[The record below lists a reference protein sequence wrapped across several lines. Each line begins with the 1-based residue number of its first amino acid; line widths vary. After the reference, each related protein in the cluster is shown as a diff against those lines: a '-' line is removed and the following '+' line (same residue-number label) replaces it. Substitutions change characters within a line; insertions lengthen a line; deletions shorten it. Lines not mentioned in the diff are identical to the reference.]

1 MKRLIAILLYL
12 GSSFSQDYPDFE
24 IIQLNDPQPSPMFIH
39 TMSEQNRFMGI
50 IDQDLNIQWHVRSNF
65 MGLDFKVNQDLLSY
79 YYKAGGAWILV
90 NDVMREIDTLSCNGP
105 YIADYHDIQILD
117 NGSYIL
123 QAYDSMFVD
132 MSEIIEGG
140 QPVAW
145 ITGILIIQMFNAGHE
160 LIFEWNAWEHLN
172 IANYTNLNL
181 VNNAIEWMHGNSI
194 EVYDNQI
201 LVSNRASNEILKLNI
216 ESGEI
221 IWHLGGPLNEFTFL
235 NDPKQGFKMQHDV
248 RILENGNI
256 TLFDNGVTHST
267 PISRAVEYDVNENEK
282 IAELVWE
289 YIHPDSIIG
298 LAMGSVQ
305 RLPNGNTLINWGSIN
320 NSGAIITEVTNDKNI
335 AFEIRFP
342 NPYKIYKARKHDW
355 MFSVSLLN
363 GDANLDNIVDIM
375 DINHIVDAFDEM
387 SPYLDLYHLYR
398 LDTNKDGEIDVG
410 DVDLVIE
417 QLLYQNN

>member
-50 IDQDLNIQWHVRSNF
+50 IDQDLDIQWHVRSNF

-79 YYKAGGAWILV
+79 YYKSGGAWILV
-90 NDVMREIDTLSCNGP
+90 NDLMKEIDTLNCDGP
-105 YIADYHDIQILD
+105 YIADYHDMQILD
-117 NGSYIL
+117 NGDYIL
-123 QAYDSMFVD
+123 QAYDSMFVN
-132 MSEIIEGG
+132 MSDIIEGG

-145 ITGILIIQMFNAGHE
+145 ITGILIIQMFNTNHE

-201 LVSNRASNEILKLNI
+201 LVSNRASNEILKLDI

-267 PISRAVEYDVNENEK
+267 PISRAVEYDVNESEK

-298 LAMGSVQ
+298 LAMGSVE

-355 MFSVSLLN
+355 MFSVSLLS

-398 LDTNKDGEIDVG
+398 LDTNKDGEINID

-417 QLLYQNN
+417 QLLYQGN